1 MEPPAPPATP
11 PAPVARPRAGRP
23 IARLAACAAL
33 SAVVLVHGSAGSW
46 KYFGFMLPQAWSIVV
61 LAAALVAGRR
71 MSRTAMRWLR
81 WSTLPAMILQQ
92 LAYMAD
98 HQRGD
103 LLVLSAWLVL
113 LIGLELAEDT
123 PARLRYALRRLCRR
137 ELLSGDRQA
146 VRRLE
151 REFERSG
158 RRLAIAGAGAVAVA
172 LTVTWPRFEELQA
185 NWRYWEFGPAVAD
198 QVWVTVTGAVIGA
211 WMGRLIGYGLLGRSL
226 RRLEVTLRMVPVH
239 PDEAAGLKPIG
250 DFYFYHSLL
259 ANLPA
264 AFLGAWVLTLS
275 LAQGAPAIDRYRP
288 FLGQY
293 LTLLA
298 VATLM
303 GVLAFILPLYSIH
316 RMMRRQKEAVLL
328 AEADGLTPGI
338 EASHRHAAEGGAGD
352 VDAAKQRL
360 ETLVER
366 YRQFEA
372 TPVWPID
379 PAIRRRFTVRNLVL
393 LLPFAGYVL
402 GESPVWQDVTDLV
415 RNLG

>member
-1 MEPPAPPATP
+1 MEQPDPRAAPAESPR
-11 PAPVARPRAGRP
+11 RPRSGRP
-23 IARLAACAAL
+23 AVRLAACAAL
-33 SAVVLVHGSAGSW
+33 GAAVLAHGSAGSW
-46 KYFGFMLPQAWSIVV
+46 KYFGFILPQAWSVFV

-71 MSRTAMRWLR
+71 VPRTAMRWLR
-81 WSTLPAMILQQ
+81 WSTLPAIILQQ

-103 LLVLSAWLVL
+103 LLVVIAWAVL
-113 LIGLELAEDT
+113 LIGLELAENT
-123 PARLRYALRRLCRR
+123 PARLRFALRRLRHR
-137 ELLSGDRQA
+137 GLLTGEGSA

-151 REFERSG
+151 RELERSG

-172 LTVTWPRFEELQA
+172 LMTTWPRFEELAA
-185 NWRYWEFGPAVAD
+185 NWRAWEFGPAVAD
-198 QVWVTVTGAVIGA
+198 QIWVTVTGAVIGA
-211 WMGRLIGYGLLGRSL
+211 WLGRLIGYGLLGRSL
-226 RRLEVTLRMVPVH
+226 RRLGIALRMVPVH

-264 AFLGAWVLTLS
+264 AFLGVWVLTLS

-303 GVLAFILPLYSIH
+303 GALAFVLPLYSIH
-316 RMMRRQKEAVLL
+316 RMMRRQKESVLL

-338 EASHRHAAEGGAGD
+338 EASHRRTGEGDAES
-352 VDAAKQRL
+352 AKQRL
-360 ETLVER
+360 EALAER
-366 YRQFEA
+366 YREFEA

-379 PAIRRRFTVRNLVL
+379 PSIRRRFTVRNLVL

-402 GESPVWQDVTDLV
+402 GESPIWQDVTDLV
-415 RNLG
+415 RNLS